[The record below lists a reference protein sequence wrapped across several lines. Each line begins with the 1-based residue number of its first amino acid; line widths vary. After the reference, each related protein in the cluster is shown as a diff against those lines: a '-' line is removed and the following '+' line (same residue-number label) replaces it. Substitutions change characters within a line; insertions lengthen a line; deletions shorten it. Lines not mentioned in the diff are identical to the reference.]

1 MVSNKTPANPKNPL
15 GAWNLPIN
23 TPLVPAVCAASPSTT
38 STPQAQ
44 TSAPAARK
52 FRQTDLV
59 DLATA
64 SLTRMA
70 RIQKYH
76 EGSRGW
82 DSLEELQNL
91 LEETRIELQKEGVHQ

>member
-1 MVSNKTPANPKNPL
+1 
-15 GAWNLPIN
+15 
-23 TPLVPAVCAASPSTT
+23 
-38 STPQAQ
+38 
-44 TSAPAARK
+44 
-52 FRQTDLV
+52 
-59 DLATA
+59 
-64 SLTRMA
+64 MA